1 MSENTIKHDIFIS
14 YRRQG
19 GFETARYLYDHLKWD
34 GYAVTFDLDS
44 LRSGRFDEAL
54 LARIDECT
62 DFLVVLSKGCFERT
76 LDPGFP
82 RENDWLRWELG
93 YAIEKKKNV
102 IPVVLGGF
110 EMPGKL
116 PPDIDAVRLMNGL
129 AYSQE
134 YIDSFYG
141 KLKRFL
147 KTEAPSGQGSGA
159 QMPGPPIRARA
170 KVPPASFLQALA
182 RYLDTCLPWQDFRL
196 VTGIEFRDGTGNVHL
211 IGHAVG
217 SPWGVFLI
225 GCQTGADMEPDGK
238 KDILIPEESLIKEF
252 AAVIAAQCEIL
263 SERVHYL
270 FAIPEESRKSRHPA
284 WVVAS
289 ETGVLAH
296 LKKYEKEVRVLDW
309 GNIHREITQRLE
321 SFPMTRMGREANI
334 LKHFHAG
341 TPEELEDG
349 ATLLAWADNP
359 SDELLD
365 AAEQAHIRLRNMGK
379 KRLSEGVKAWF
390 RVMADRGN
398 VLAMDH
404 YGWMLGD
411 EKAAERVEWFRRAA
425 DFGGAH
431 AQNSLGWCLH
441 EGWGVERNRDEALR
455 LFRTSAAQGN
465 RFGQASLALAYAE
478 PDFAGLPPD
487 SSEAFRLWRLS
498 ADQGLP
504 DSQLRL
510 GECYEKGFGTTSD
523 MAKARHWYEKAAK
536 SGNEKVKQEAESG
549 LVRLDS

>member
-1 MSENTIKHDIFIS
+1 MGQDRMTHDIFIS
-14 YRRQG
+14 YRRKG

-34 GYAVTFDLDS
+34 GYTVTFDLDS

-76 LDPGFP
+76 LDTGFP
-82 RENDWLRWELG
+82 RENDWLRWELR

-116 PPDIDAVRLMNGL
+116 PPDVDALRLMNGL

-147 KTEAPSGQGSGA
+147 KTEAPLEQGPGVQMAGSPIGA
-159 QMPGPPIRARA
+159 KAL
-170 KVPPASFLQALA
+170 PASFLQALA
-182 RYLDTCLPWQDFRL
+182 RYLDICLPWQDFRL
-196 VTGIEFRDGTGNVHL
+196 VAGIEFRDGNDTICI

-225 GCQTGADMEPDGK
+225 GCQAGADMESGGE
-238 KDILIPEESLIKEF
+238 KDISIPEESLMREF
-252 AAVIAAQCEIL
+252 AAAVAERCEIL
-263 SERVHYL
+263 PGRVHYL
-270 FAIPEESRKSRHPA
+270 FAIPEESRKFRHPA

-289 ETGVLAH
+289 EAGVLAH

-309 GNIHREITQRLE
+309 GNSHREITQRLE

-349 ATLLAWADNP
+349 AALLAWVDKP

-379 KRLSEGVKAWF
+379 ERLSEGVKAWF

-411 EKAAERVEWFRRAA
+411 EKSVERVEWFRKAA
-425 DFGGAH
+425 DRGSAH

-441 EGWGVERNRDEALR
+441 EGWGIERNRDKALQ
-455 LFRTSAAQGN
+455 LFRASAAQGN
-465 RFGQASLALAYAE
+465 KFGQDSLATAYKD
-478 PDFAGLPPD
+478 PDFSGLPPD
-487 SSEAFRLWRLS
+487 PSEAFRLWRLS

-504 DSQLRL
+504 AAQLRL
-510 GECYEKGFGTTSD
+510 GECYENGIGTTSD
-523 MAKARHWYEKAAK
+523 MTKARHWYEKAAD
-536 SGNEKVKQEAESG
+536 SENEKVKQEAKSA
-549 LVRLDS
+549 LARLDS